1 MKDEIKEKQL
11 KEVLYGLDYI
21 GNKVKNDDAILNL
34 GVNSC
39 KILLDYITNLQERC
53 EYLERSNN
61 RREDE
66 IMSLRNE
73 CVDGETYKSRNEK
86 AIEYIKEHIKYECDD
101 TISGMSFYSYHLYD
115 FKKEELLNILNGGD
129 E

>member
-1 MKDEIKEKQL
+1 MNNEIKEIIYNL
-11 KEVLYGLDYI
+11 IRFRDE
-21 GNKVKNDDAILNL
+21 GNKFQPEDILTIEDVWL
-34 GVNSC
+34 
-39 KILLDYITNLQERC
+39 LLDYITNLQERC

-66 IMSLRNE
+66 IMSLRDE